1 MHVLSFWLL
10 SSSMKIVNMACGGI
24 AFGLLF
30 TQQQRKLRRH
40 YFDTGYSMHLFG
52 DTFCKNF
59 HSLSSILLNLIIYES
74 LRLLIQN
81 ESLDIGLDATSRSKI
96 VIWLDLGRLAQVE
109 ITSEEANFLK
119 SLCLW
124 MP

>member
-1 MHVLSFWLL
+1 
-10 SSSMKIVNMACGGI
+10 
-24 AFGLLF
+24 
-30 TQQQRKLRRH
+30 
-40 YFDTGYSMHLFG
+40 
-52 DTFCKNF
+52 
-59 HSLSSILLNLIIYES
+59 LNLIIYES